1 MAENYILRLQDEF
14 VCCLCLEL
22 LRNPVSLLCG
32 HSFCKECIE
41 RFWNSGEEFLWRCPT
56 CDFQYSDRPV
66 LNINIILNKIARDL
80 SALMLPETESAP
92 GSQVIECD
100 VCVDGRSRAV
110 KSCLT
115 CRASFCD
122 IHIQSH
128 QNCTTW
134 RNHRLVRPSG
144 NLQESFCIRHQKLL
158 ELFCRTDQTC
168 ICSHCGITEH
178 RGHDLT
184 SVEAERVEKET
195 ELEAARTNIRN
206 RIQQRQGNVGELRQ
220 TVNRIKAS
228 AERELQETERAFTVL
243 INSINET
250 RRKVVQ
256 LIKDMERTEVEK
268 VEGPMR
274 QLQTEIME
282 LKRRDEH
289 LVQLSE
295 SEDSIHFLQN
305 FTSPYVLPD
314 EEDPPHI
321 DVCTEVSS
329 VDLREELSHLKERLE
344 QIGKWTFLRVD
355 NTDLPVF
362 FLIPPQPRNREDFLQ
377 YSCQLTLDPDTV
389 NEHLSI
395 SDGNRKVMGKDRT
408 SHYPDHPDRF
418 DSVPQVL
425 CREDLSRTRCYWEVE
440 RSGNPI
446 VIGVAYKSLS
456 RRGGNSECII
466 GGNNKSWCLFCS
478 DSSPSVC
485 HQTEMTEVAGPLCS
499 RIGIYVDRC
508 AGTLS
513 FYNVSNT
520 MTLLHSFT
528 TSFTEPLH
536 AGFWANQDT
545 SLTIC

>member
-1 MAENYILRLQDEF
+1 MAEEYISQLQDELICC
-14 VCCLCLEL
+14 VCLDILKD
-22 LRNPVSLLCG
+22 PISLQCG
-32 HSFCKECIE
+32 HSFCKECI
-41 RFWNSGEEFLWRCPT
+41 NSCWDNYEELLCRCPS
-56 CDFQYSDRPV
+56 CRSVNIPRPD
-66 LNINIILNKIARDL
+66 LQKNILLNKIAREL
-80 SALMLPETESAP
+80 RVLTLPTSQSAA
-92 GSQVIECD
+92 GAQDIACD
-100 VCVDGRSRAV
+100 FCKRNKFRAV

-115 CRASFCD
+115 CRASFCE
-122 IHIQSH
+122 IHIQPH
-128 QNCTTW
+128 QRGPAW
-134 RNHRLVRPSG
+134 INHRLVKPSR
-144 NLQESFCIRHQKLL
+144 NLEKNFCTEHQKLL
-158 ELFCRTDQTC
+158 ELFCRSDQMC
-168 ICSHCGITEH
+168 ICSQCGVTEH
-178 RGHDLT
+178 RGHDL
-184 SVEAERVEKET
+184 VGLEAERAEKET